1 MNESNESAQPPID
14 QVEAVRKP
22 IVPIASPIKSPEGKR
37 SPTKTERD
45 LPPEVLAAVAT
56 PVEGEV
62 VRKLVVPGESSE
74 QDAGDR
80 SPTKTER
87 DVPSANENE
96 NEADEVS
103 PAKTEWRVDIEAT
116 VRKLVIP
123 EA

>member
-1 MNESNESAQPPID
+1 MNESNESAQLPID

-87 DVPSANENE
+87 DVPLE

-103 PAKTEWRVDIEAT
+103 PAQTERPVDIEAT